1 MKTRKLIWI
10 TSLAVIALIFAA
22 CDTGGG
28 DAGGGDADGG
38 NNASSAVELS
48 ETQTVEMAD
57 IGGSISISYPEGWFY
72 TEQGGSVI
80 VSNNEEAMAATGADF
95 EVPEGV
101 VLVNVNIVPG
111 EMAGLMGVEGDLTPL
126 SVLEVFSGFMTGDD
140 MPEFGEPA
148 ELTIDSKPAASITG
162 SDDQMS
168 ATIYVV
174 DVDGTFIVG
183 VGATRAGEADA
194 NADIIQAIVASVT
207 FTAAE

>member
-1 MKTRKLIWI
+1 MKIRKLIWI

-22 CDTGGG
+22 CDTGG
-28 DAGGGDADGG
+28 DAGGGDTDGG

-48 ETQTVEMAD
+48 ETQTVELAD
-57 IGGSISISYPEGWFY
+57 IGGSISISYPEGWFF

-101 VLVNVNIVPG
+101 VLVNLNVVPG

-148 ELTIDSKPAASITG
+148 ELTISGKPAASING

-183 VGATRAGEADA
+183 VGATRADEAGA
-194 NADIIQAIVASVT
+194 NADLIQSIVASVT